1 MKFISKILDYLP
13 PVAFFLFFS
22 FIVLFLIADSNHID
36 MPILTIALYF
46 MIIYWPITLG
56 SLFFL
61 AGIGVANLFYKASIK
76 KELKDD

>member
-1 MKFISKILDYLP
+1 
-13 PVAFFLFFS
+13 
-22 FIVLFLIADSNHID
+22 

-76 KELKDD
+76 KQLKDD